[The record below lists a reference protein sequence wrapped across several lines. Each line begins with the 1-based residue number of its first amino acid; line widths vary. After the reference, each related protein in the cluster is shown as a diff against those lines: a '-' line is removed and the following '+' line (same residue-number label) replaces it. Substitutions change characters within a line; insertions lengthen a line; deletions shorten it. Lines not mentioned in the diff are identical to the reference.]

1 MSTRKLRE
9 GAEDVNHT
17 QETLEQS
24 PVDDSTGKKIEALR
38 ESITSLS
45 FHTLDYNP
53 DWAEISADGVPVIKV
68 KPPGPLSKHLHN
80 VADIHTKGFSSQ
92 VAEFPVVFE
101 KAHGVTIEDV
111 DGNQYIDFSSGIVVA
126 NIGHSHPKVISA
138 VSRAASSLMNC
149 HDFTT
154 APKALLLERLA
165 QLFPEFGIFQLYPA
179 GTDAVEAGLRMA
191 KEITGKSGV
200 LGLNMGFHGKTLG
213 AISITRP
220 HPGQTQGYYQAPRPH
235 CFRCDLNLSYDDCG
249 IQCGHSIEEII
260 ERHPNIGVVVVE
272 PIQGWAGAQT
282 PPEEYMPMLR
292 KICDRKGVLLMADEI
307 LTGMGRT
314 GKMLAME
321 HWGVVPDI
329 TTIGKGLGN
338 GFPIAVTLLHKKYR
352 DELGNLSASTTFGGN
367 LMACAAALAVLDI
380 FEQEQIV
387 ERGRMLGDFLFEK
400 LKELQTRH
408 AIIGDV
414 RGRGCYLGVEIVKD
428 RKTNTPYPEAAAFIY
443 RKAFEKGLAWIPAGN
458 TLRIAP
464 PLIMSEA
471 VAEKVVLI
479 IEEAII
485 EAEREFNV

>member
-1 MSTRKLRE
+1 MSTDKPGEISGGTEAADNGMKL
-9 GAEDVNHT
+9 AE
-17 QETLEQS
+17 
-24 PVDDSTGKKIEALR
+24 TGPLTATVESLR
-38 ESITSLS
+38 NVISSLS
-45 FHTLDYNP
+45 FHALDYNP
-53 DWAEISADGVPVIKV
+53 DWAEVDPGSIPLIKT
-68 KPPGPLSKHLHN
+68 KPPGLLSRRLHS
-80 VADIHTKGFSSQ
+80 VAEAHTKGFSSQ
-92 VAEFPVVFE
+92 VSEFPVVFE
-101 KAHGVTIEDV
+101 RAHGVMMEDV

-126 NIGHSHPKVISA
+126 NVGHSHPKVVAA
-138 VSRAASSLMNC
+138 VSKAAASLMNC

-154 APKALLLERLA
+154 APKALLLEKLA
-165 QLFPEFGIFQLYPA
+165 ALFPDFGIFQLYPA

-220 HPGQTQGYYQAPRPH
+220 YPEQTRRYHQTPRPH
-235 CFRCDLNLSYDDCG
+235 CFRCDLNLSYDDCD
-249 IQCGHSIEEII
+249 IQCGHSVEQII
-260 ERHPNIGVVVVE
+260 DQHPDIGVVVVE

-292 KICDRKGVLLMADEI
+292 EICDRRGVLLMADEI

-338 GFPIAVTLLHKKYR
+338 GFPIAATLLHKKHQDR
-352 DELGNLSASTTFGGN
+352 LGNLSASTTFGGN
-367 LMACAAALAVLDI
+367 PMACAAALAVLDI
-380 FEQEQIV
+380 FEKEQII
-387 ERGRMLGDFLFEK
+387 EHGGKLGDFLMQK

-408 AIIGDV
+408 SIIGDV
-414 RGRGCYLGVEIVKD
+414 RGKGCYLGVEIVRD
-428 RKTNTPYPEAAAFIY
+428 RETNIPFPEAATLIY

-464 PLIMSEA
+464 PLIMSEKI
-471 VAEKVVLI
+471 AEKGVQI
-479 IEEAII
+479 IEEAIM
-485 EAEREFNV
+485 ETERELNL

>member
-1 MSTRKLRE
+1 MSEKSREIVDVKEDLDGEIASEHIDKTAIAIDSLR
-9 GAEDVNHT
+9 
-17 QETLEQS
+17 S
-24 PVDDSTGKKIEALR
+24 
-38 ESITSLS
+38 SIASLS
-45 FHTLDYNP
+45 FHILDYNP
-53 DWAEISADGVPVIKV
+53 DWAEIDPDSVPYITV
-68 KPPGPLSKHLHN
+68 KPPGQLSQKLHSI
-80 VADIHTKGFSSQ
+80 ADSHTKGFSSQ

-101 KAHGVTIEDV
+101 KAHGVTMEDV

-126 NIGHSHPKVISA
+126 NIGHSHPKVVSA

-165 QLFPEFGIFQLYPA
+165 ERFPDFGIFQLYPA

-220 HPGQTQGYYQAPRPH
+220 HPGQTEGYYQAPRPH
-235 CFRCDLNLSYDDCG
+235 CFRCDLHLSYDDCG
-249 IQCGHSIEEII
+249 IQCGHSIDQMLEQ
-260 ERHPNIGVVVVE
+260 NSDIGVVVVE

-282 PPEEYMPMLR
+282 PPDEYMPLLR
-292 KICDRKGVLLMADEI
+292 EICDRRGVLLMADEI

-338 GFPIAVTLLHKKYR
+338 GFPIAATLLHARYQEK
-352 DELGNLSASTTFGGN
+352 LGNLSASTTFGGN
-367 LMACAAALAVLDI
+367 PMACAAALAVLDI
-380 FEQEQIV
+380 FDQEQIV
-387 ERGRMLGDFLFEK
+387 ERGRKLGNFLMQK
-400 LKELQTRH
+400 LRELQTRH
-408 AIIGDV
+408 AIVGDV
-414 RGRGCYLGVEIVKD
+414 RGKGCYLGIEIVTD
-428 RKTNTPYPEAAAFIY
+428 RETNTPSPEAATLIY

-464 PLIMSEA
+464 PLIMSES
-471 VAEKVVLI
+471 VAEKGVLI

-485 EAEREFNV
+485 ETESELNL